1 MRTPIRRLLAT
12 AGATVLLTTGVAAAA
27 QADEDDWTI
36 TRYAVVAEV
45 GPDGGAQVTVDLDFD
60 FGPDDDAHGPY
71 LSLVERQEIEGD
83 PDRYRVTEVGDIA
96 VTSSTGAPTDL
107 QVEREDGGVVVRV
120 GDEDVEIGGVQSYT
134 VSYRLDSLA
143 TPAQGGA
150 ADDAI
155 VWNAV
160 GLGWEVPMENVSVT
174 LVAPGEATSLKCVAG
189 GVGSTT
195 PCERSATTGDPGG
208 GATVTQDRLE
218 PGQGLTVAARYPAG
232 TFPDAEV
239 AYAPRRTFGNTFGVT
254 PATGTVGGAALV
266 GGVGALLLARHR
278 RRDADG
284 VPAGAATGVVATD
297 LPEGFATEPPADVP
311 PGEFGTLIDERAQTH
326 DVVAVLL
333 DLAVRGV
340 VHIEVVPGD
349 GDGDADGAATDASE
363 PEPISSEP
371 VDPENL
377 DFELIRVAGPHDLR
391 DYERA
396 LVDGIFGGTRDTVRV
411 SERSTEIA
419 AAIAA
424 AQIGLD
430 DAVTTQGW
438 FAGSPRRVRTRWL
451 LGGLG
456 LVVAGL
462 AAAVVLA
469 LTIGWG
475 LVGLAIVV
483 LGVVTMGLSSAMP
496 TRTPR
501 GSELTRQAHA
511 FERYLRD
518 VTSDAPAWPQG
529 RERLVPSVFET
540 YLPYAVALQL
550 EERWT
555 QAFAGA
561 LERGELTQPDWYLTP
576 ASPVYLGLWSSGAFS
591 SSIGQVTAGFAAT
604 TTPPASTGGGSGYS
618 PSVGGGVGGGG
629 GGGW

>member
-1 MRTPIRRLLAT
+1 
-12 AGATVLLTTGVAAAA
+12 
-27 QADEDDWTI
+27 
-36 TRYAVVAEV
+36 
-45 GPDGGAQVTVDLDFD
+45 
-60 FGPDDDAHGPY
+60 
-71 LSLVERQEIEGD
+71 
-83 PDRYRVTEVGDIA
+83 
-96 VTSSTGAPTDL
+96 
-107 QVEREDGGVVVRV
+107 V

-174 LVAPGEATSLKCVAG
+174 LVAPGEATSLRCVAG

-266 GGVGALLLARHR
+266 GGVGALLLVRHR
-278 RRDADG
+278 RRDGGA
-284 VPAGAATGVVATD
+284 VPTGAATGGVSRD

-349 GDGDADGAATDASE
+349 GDDGETA
-363 PEPISSEP
+363 EP
-371 VDPENL
+371 VDPEDL

-391 DYERA
+391 DYERD
-396 LVDGIFGGTRDTVRV
+396 LVDGIFGERRDSVRV

-419 AAIAA
+419 AAISA

-438 FAGSPRRVRTRWL
+438 FAGSPRKVRTRWL
-451 LGGLG
+451 LGGIG
-456 LVVAGL
+456 LVGLGL
-462 AAAVVLA
+462 AAALVLA

-475 LVGLAIVV
+475 LVGLAVV
-483 LGVVTMGLSSAMP
+483 ALGIVTMCLSSVMP
-496 TRTPR
+496 SRTPR

-511 FERYLRD
+511 FERFLRD
-518 VTSDAPAWPQG
+518 VTSDAPSWPQG

-604 TTPPASTGGGSGYS
+604 TTVAASTGGASGYS

>member
-12 AGATVLLTTGVAAAA
+12 AGATLLLTTGVATAA

-45 GPDGGAQVTVDLDFD
+45 GADGGAQVTIDLDFD

-83 PDRYRVTEVGDIA
+83 PDRYRVTEVSDIA
-96 VTSSTGAPTDL
+96 VTSGTGAPTDL
-107 QVEREDGGVVVRV
+107 LVEREDGGVVVRV

-143 TPAQGGA
+143 TPAEGA
-150 ADDAI
+150 GATDSI

-174 LVAPGEATSLKCVAG
+174 IVAPGEATSLECVAG

-195 PCERSATTGDPGG
+195 PCARSAATGDPGG

-218 PGQGLTVAARYPAG
+218 PGQGLTVAALYATG
-232 TFPDAEV
+232 TFPDAAV

-254 PATGTVGGAALV
+254 PATGAVGGAALV
-266 GGVGALLLARHR
+266 GGVGALLLVRHR
-278 RRDADG
+278 RRDDDAVTAVGAGTGG
-284 VPAGAATGVVATD
+284 VSSD

-340 VHIEVVPGD
+340 LHIEVVPEED
-349 GDGDADGAATDASE
+349 ED
-363 PEPISSEP
+363 PEPRATTDEPEP
-371 VDPENL
+371 VDPEGL
-377 DFELIRVAGPHDLR
+377 DFELVRVQGPHDLR

-396 LVDGIFGGTRDTVRV
+396 LVDGIFGERRDTVRV
-411 SERSTEIA
+411 STRSAEIA
-419 AAIAA
+419 KAIAA

-430 DAVTTQGW
+430 DAVTTHGW
-438 FAGSPRRVRTRWL
+438 FAGSPRRVRNRWL

-456 LVVAGL
+456 LIVAGL
-462 AAAVVLA
+462 VAAVVLA

-475 LVGLAIVV
+475 LVGLAVAA
-483 LGVVTMGLSSAMP
+483 LGVVTMGFASVMP
-496 TRTPR
+496 SRTAR
-501 GSELTRQAHA
+501 GSELTREAHA

-518 VTSDAPAWPQG
+518 VTSDEPAWPQG
-529 RERLVPSVFET
+529 RDRLVPSVFEA

-561 LERGELTQPDWYLTP
+561 LDRGELTQPDWYLTP
-576 ASPVYLGLWSSGAFS
+576 ASPLYLGLWSSGAFS

-604 TTPPASTGGGSGYS
+604 TTVAASTGGGSGYT
-618 PSVGGGVGGGG
+618 PSVGGGAGGGG

>member
-12 AGATVLLTTGVAAAA
+12 AGATLLLTTGVAAAA

-83 PDRYRVTEVGDIA
+83 PDRYRVTEVSDIA

-174 LVAPGEATSLKCVAG
+174 LVAPGEATSLECAAG

-266 GGVGALLLARHR
+266 GGVGALLLVRHR
-278 RRDADG
+278 RRDAG
-284 VPAGAATGVVATD
+284 VVPTGAATGGVSRD

-349 GDGDADGAATDASE
+349 GHDGETA
-363 PEPISSEP
+363 EP
-371 VDPENL
+371 VDPEDL

-391 DYERA
+391 DYERD
-396 LVDGIFGGTRDTVRV
+396 LVDGIFGERRDSVRV

-419 AAIAA
+419 AAISA

-438 FAGSPRRVRTRWL
+438 FAGSPRKVRTRWL
-451 LGGLG
+451 LGGIG
-456 LVVAGL
+456 LVGLGL
-462 AAAVVLA
+462 AAALVLA

-475 LVGLAIVV
+475 LVGLAVV
-483 LGVVTMGLSSAMP
+483 ALGIVTMCLSSVMP
-496 TRTPR
+496 SRTPR

-511 FERYLRD
+511 FERFLRD
-518 VTSDAPAWPQG
+518 VTSDAPSWPQG

-604 TTPPASTGGGSGYS
+604 TTVAASTGGASGYS